1 MQQPGNDC
9 LPTRQDLLAAK
20 RLAESNATTNHFL
33 GATQRP
39 WMNASDNPIPNLS
52 VKRKV
57 LQSRPTSDAARG
69 PLDVSSTP
77 TSDSLRHYIRNEQQG
92 QNTERPPLAQE
103 HGISVTA
110 EQPPANYQDSD
121 VARKRPFDAACS
133 ELDMRRR
140 STLQQI
146 QRPGLASLRP
156 SPGAVRTAGALPS
169 SQESAMQQSQKIS
182 VSAMHRLNDFQA
194 RIGTLSKIEWQRFS
208 VLREACAQN
217 DCFYLCL
224 HQIFCVVFMNPQR
237 TIETGLGEDQYAG
250 LNLLTLILLSN
261 QDLSAEVLKFFADL
275 PAPLETLI
283 GDPFVYRG
291 VFRQVGTFLRHFAA
305 GWDLLR
311 EKCFGRKF
319 PPFVDELVD
328 VFEVHSPVLQR
339 VLFNSIHRQVGGTDE
354 ATWSNQGLMLFD
366 ANQAQYQARKKNY
379 GNGEVRP
386 KAAILAEQEILGEQY
401 KALQKDATK
410 PTCHVFSAEH
420 VVTAGQPSAQTRSL
434 SHNQNPWGAFPS
446 RCASAYLPC
455 DSSLLQSYGHA
466 QWSPAHNPF
475 SRPQSINNLGVR
487 GESRAWQQSTPR
499 ESPNLTRHSIPG
511 VTGNSPAPSICHVR
525 QQPPPYQRQG
535 LPPLSNRPGL
545 PQIRTS
551 LAQYRGHGGGSGRGD
566 NLSICHSADQ
576 STTKPTS
583 LVPPSGYIPIRTSHP
598 NPTRLALHQ
607 AYLRSPTVEKINA
620 VGRSASETKLY
631 QYLSAFSLQPKFLDC
646 ETSLCSWSFSVSAAE
661 ISKKAVD
668 TASSDGEPKRL
679 VSDGSILYRL
689 RSVEV
694 VHDSKVIEE
703 ADWSVKDTKWP
714 TSCFLRVNEVDIEL
728 RRKLHHGKDL
738 PVDLTSH
745 IREGTNNIIIA
756 ILSTREQK
764 IAKEYALAVEMVE
777 IGDQNR
783 VDSAPTMLSANES
796 LRSIT
801 QGLAESSN
809 AAPDGDD
816 EVQVVDL
823 QISVDLI
830 DPFMATIFHIPARGK
845 ACTHRECFD
854 LQTFFQTRRSAVNN
868 GPTSPD
874 EWKCPICNKDARP
887 QSLIVDCFLKTVRDS
902 LVASDATAHARAIFI
917 GSDGSWNVK
926 KEDENKITTRE
937 NSNATVVD
945 SPARSKETVAGKVS
959 RSESVVIDLDND

>member
-1 MQQPGNDC
+1 MQQPGKGC

-20 RLAESNATTNHFL
+20 RLAESNATKNYFL

-39 WMNASDNPIPNLS
+39 WMAAADNPIPNLS
-52 VKRKV
+52 VKRGV
-57 LQSRPTSDAARG
+57 LQPRPTSNGTRD

-77 TSDSLRHYIRNEQQG
+77 TSDILRHDIRNEQQG
-92 QNTERPPLAQE
+92 QNTERPPLAQD

-110 EQPPANYQDSD
+110 EQLPANYQGSD

-140 STLQQI
+140 STFQQI
-146 QRPGLASLRP
+146 RRPGLASLRP
-156 SPGAVRTAGALPS
+156 SPGTVRTAGALPS

-182 VSAMHRLNDFQA
+182 VSAMQLLNDFQA
-194 RIGTLSKIEWQRFS
+194 RIGTLSKIECQRFS

-224 HQIFCVVFMNPQR
+224 HQIFCVAFMNPQR

-250 LNLLTLILLSN
+250 LNLLSLILLSN

-291 VFRQVGTFLRHFAA
+291 VFRQVGTFLRRFAA

-311 EKCFGRKF
+311 EKCFARKF

-386 KAAILAEQEILGEQY
+386 KAAILAEPEILGEQY
-401 KALQKDATK
+401 KALQKEATN
-410 PTCHVFSAEH
+410 PTCHVISAEH
-420 VVTAGQPSAQTRSL
+420 VVTAGQPNAQTRSL
-434 SHNQNPWGAFPS
+434 SHNQNPWGA
-446 RCASAYLPC
+446 C
-455 DSSLLQSYGHA
+455 DSSLLQFYFHP
-466 QWSPAHNPF
+466 QRSPAHSPF
-475 SRPQSINNLGVR
+475 SRPQSIKNLGVR

-499 ESPNLTRHSIPG
+499 ESPNLMQHSIPG

-545 PQIRTS
+545 PQIHTS
-551 LAQYRGHGGGSGRGD
+551 LAQYRGHGVGSGRGD
-566 NLSICHSADQ
+566 NLSIYNSADQ

-598 NPTRLALHQ
+598 DPTRLALHQ
-607 AYLRSPTVEKINA
+607 ACLRSPTVEKINA

-646 ETSLCSWSFSVSAAE
+646 ETSLTSWSFSVSAAE

-668 TASSDGEPKRL
+668 TASFDGEPKRL

-694 VHDSKVIEE
+694 VDDSKVIEE
-703 ADWSVKDTKWP
+703 ADWSVRDTKWP

-738 PVDLTSH
+738 PVDLTPH

-777 IGDQNR
+777 TGDQNR
-783 VDSAPTMLSANES
+783 VDSAPTMLGANES

-801 QGLAESSN
+801 QGLAKSSN
-809 AAPDGDD
+809 AAADGDD
-816 EVQVVDL
+816 EVQVVDP

-874 EWKCPICNKDARP
+874 EWKCPICKKDARP

-902 LVASDATAHARAIFI
+902 LVASDATAHARAILI
-917 GSDGSWNVK
+917 GSDGSRNVK
-926 KEDENKITTRE
+926 REDENKITTRE
-937 NSNATVVD
+937 NSNATIVG
-945 SPARSKETVAGKVS
+945 SPARSKEMVAGKFS